1 VNASECAV
9 TEGTHHETPRRHTS
23 TAKAAFSGV
32 KQSGLG
38 REGGRSGFDEYLG
51 SKYVNL
57 GGLG

>member
-1 VNASECAV
+1 M